1 MAHED
6 GLERMKRLL
15 EELGDP
21 EKDFKVFHVAGTNG
35 KGSTASM
42 IALMLEQKGYSV
54 GVYTSP
60 HLDSYCERFQIWNGE
75 HRQITENKYEEL
87 GRCVD
92 EAASRLPD
100 ALRYGSEKGV
110 TVFERL
116 TAIAYMWFAEER
128 PDYVVL
134 ECGLGGRLDS
144 TNTIE
149 RPLVSVITQV
159 GMDHTAILGRT
170 ILKIA
175 AEKAGIIKAGVPVV
189 SQTEDL
195 LVRNVFT
202 RIAREQG
209 CDFHDASLLLDQLKG
224 TKIPLQGKHQLKNYA
239 TAYAAMQAA
248 GLEPEAFSENI
259 VIPSTCYGRFE
270 IIGKD
275 PYWILD
281 GGHNPD
287 AIDALT
293 DTYASWSRTNK
304 IRRTLVIFGCMKDKN
319 YGRMV
324 QLITAKLKGC
334 TYATVTI
341 HDERAADSETLG
353 EAIAGCGRNVICYDD
368 AEEAYASAKDQN
380 YEAVLVMG
388 SIYLV
393 GEMRRLL
400 LEQAYKATNN

>member
-1 MAHED
+1 MAHVD

-35 KGSTASM
+35 KGSTVSM
-42 IALMLEQKGYSV
+42 IALMLEQKGYNV

-60 HLDSYCERFQIWNGE
+60 HLESYCERFQIWNGE
-75 HRQITENKYEEL
+75 HRLITEKRYEEL

-92 EAASRLPD
+92 EAASRLPE
-100 ALRYGSEKGV
+100 ALRYGSKTGI

-175 AEKAGIIKAGVPVV
+175 AEKAGIIKPGVPVV

-202 RIAREQG
+202 RIARERG
-209 CDFHDASLLLDQLKG
+209 CDFYDASLLFDQLKG
-224 TKIPLQGKHQLKNYA
+224 TKLPLQGKHQLKNYA
-239 TAYAAMQAA
+239 TACAAMQAA
-248 GLEPEAFSENI
+248 GLEPETFNEDTA
-259 VIPSTCYGRFE
+259 VPSTCYGRFE

-287 AIDALT
+287 AIDALA
-293 DTYASWSRTNK
+293 DTYTSWSRKNK

-324 QLITAKLKGC
+324 QSITAKLKGC

-353 EAIAGCGRNVICYDD
+353 EAIAGYGRNVICYDD
-368 AEEAYASAKDQN
+368 AEEAFASAKDQN
-380 YEAVLVMG
+380 YEAVLVTG

-400 LEQAYKATNN
+400 LEQAG